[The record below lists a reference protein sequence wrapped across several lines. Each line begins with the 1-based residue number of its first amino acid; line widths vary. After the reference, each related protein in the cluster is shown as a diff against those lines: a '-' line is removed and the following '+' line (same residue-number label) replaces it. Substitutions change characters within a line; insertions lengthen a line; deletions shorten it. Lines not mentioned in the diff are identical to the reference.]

1 MMMVVTLVSLLVET
15 DDMVEIITTEMW
27 RLIK

>member
-1 MMMVVTLVSLLVET
+1 MMMVTLVSLLVET
-15 DDMVEIITTEMW
+15 DDMVEIITKEMW

>member
-1 MMMVVTLVSLLVET
+1 MMVVTLVSLLVET
-15 DDMVEIITTEMW
+15 EDMAQIITAEMW

>member
-1 MMMVVTLVSLLVET
+1 MMVVTLVSLLVET

>member
-1 MMMVVTLVSLLVET
+1 MMMVTLVSLLVET
-15 DDMVEIITTEMW
+15 DDMVEIITAEMW

>member
-1 MMMVVTLVSLLVET
+1 MMMVTLVSLLVET

>member
-1 MMMVVTLVSLLVET
+1 MMMVTLVSLLVET
-15 DDMVEIITTEMW
+15 DDMAQIITIEMW

>member
-1 MMMVVTLVSLLVET
+1 MMMMVTLVSLLVET
-15 DDMVEIITTEMW
+15 DDMVEIITAEMW